1 MRQNISGG
9 SPYEPIIGFSRA
21 VRVGHT
27 VFLAGTGPVGADN
40 EDVAGQTRRI
50 FAIAEKALGEAGATL
65 ADVVRTRMYLTHVE
79 DWEAV
84 GRVHGEFFGIVR
96 PAATMVVVA
105 ALLNPA
111 WRIEIEFDAVIDA
124 SVPSPLVPK
133 KGFRLMPKLSIRDI
147 ELANKRVF
155 IRVDFNVPLTEDGS
169 TITDDTRIVAT
180 LPTIEYALKH
190 RAKVILASH
199 LGRPKG
205 KPNPKYSLRPVVDRL
220 RELLDKQVGESV
232 NVAFSPDCI
241 GEVASEMARQLE
253 SGQVLLLENLRYHAE
268 EEANDPAFS
277 KALASLAEI
286 YVNDAF
292 GSAHRAHAST
302 EGITHFLKP
311 AVAGLLMEKEITY
324 LGKALESPEKPF
336 VAIIGGSK
344 ISGKIDVIDNLLDK
358 VDTLVIV
365 GGMAYTFQRALGVTT
380 GKSLVEEDKIDMAK
394 AAIEKAKAK
403 GVNLL
408 LPVDN
413 ILADSFT
420 PDAKTQVWDTSVDFP
435 ADWQGLDIGPKSIAA
450 IEDVVLTARTIVWNG
465 PAGVFEFP
473 RFAVGTN
480 AIAQAVAAN
489 KAAISIIGGGDSVS
503 AINKTGL
510 ADQITHI
517 STGGGASLEFLEGK
531 KLPGVEALTN
541 K

>member
-1 MRQNISGG
+1 M
-9 SPYEPIIGFSRA
+9 A
-21 VRVGHT
+21 
-27 VFLAGTGPVGADN
+27 
-40 EDVAGQTRRI
+40 
-50 FAIAEKALGEAGATL
+50 
-65 ADVVRTRMYLTHVE
+65 
-79 DWEAV
+79 
-84 GRVHGEFFGIVR
+84 
-96 PAATMVVVA
+96 
-105 ALLNPA
+105 
-111 WRIEIEFDAVIDA
+111 
-124 SVPSPLVPK
+124 
-133 KGFRLMPKLSIRDI
+133 KLSIRDI
-147 ELANKRVF
+147 DLANKRLF

-169 TITDDTRIVAT
+169 AITDDTRIVAT
-180 LPTIEYALKH
+180 LPTIVYALKNK
-190 RAKVILASH
+190 AKVILASH

-205 KPNPKYSLRPVVDRL
+205 KVNPKYSLRPVAARL
-220 RELLDKQVGESV
+220 SELLNKELGASV
-232 NVAFSPDCI
+232 SVAFASDCI
-241 GEVASEMARQLE
+241 GEEAAEKASKLE
-253 SGQVLLLENLRYHAE
+253 AGQVLLLENLRYHAE
-268 EEANDPAFS
+268 EEANDPGFS
-277 KALASLAEI
+277 KALASLADV

-302 EGITHFLKP
+302 EGITHFLQP

-324 LGKALESPEKPF
+324 LGKALEAPEKPF

-380 GKSLVEEDKIDMAK
+380 GKSLVEEDKIEMAK
-394 AAIEKAKAK
+394 AALDKAKAK

-413 ILADSFT
+413 VLADSFSA
-420 PDAKTQVWDTSVDFP
+420 DAKTQPWDTSVNFP

-450 IEDVVLTARTIVWNG
+450 IEKVVSTARTIVWNG

-480 AIAQAVAAN
+480 AIAKAVASN

-503 AINKTGL
+503 AINKAGY
-510 ADQITHI
+510 ADQVTHI

-531 KLPGVEALTN
+531 KLPGVEALTD

>member
-1 MRQNISGG
+1 
-9 SPYEPIIGFSRA
+9 
-21 VRVGHT
+21 
-27 VFLAGTGPVGADN
+27 
-40 EDVAGQTRRI
+40 
-50 FAIAEKALGEAGATL
+50 
-65 ADVVRTRMYLTHVE
+65 
-79 DWEAV
+79 
-84 GRVHGEFFGIVR
+84 
-96 PAATMVVVA
+96 
-105 ALLNPA
+105 
-111 WRIEIEFDAVIDA
+111 
-124 SVPSPLVPK
+124 
-133 KGFRLMPKLSIRDI
+133 MPKLSIRDI

-155 IRVDFNVPLTEDGS
+155 IRVDFNVPLSEDG
-169 TITDDTRIVAT
+169 TEITDDTRIVAT
-180 LPTIEYALKH
+180 LPTIVYALKR

-205 KPNPKYSLRPVVDRL
+205 KPNPKYSLRPIVDRL
-220 RELLDKQVGESV
+220 RELLDKEVDGSI
-232 NVAFSPDCI
+232 NVAFAPDCI
-241 GEVASEMARQLE
+241 GEIASELSRQLE

-277 KALASLAEI
+277 KALAALAEV

-324 LGKALESPEKPF
+324 LGKALENPEKPF

-394 AAIEKAKAK
+394 AAIDKAKAK
-403 GVNLL
+403 GVKLL

-413 ILADSFT
+413 ILADSFS
-420 PDAKTQVWDTSVDFP
+420 PDAKTQPWDTSVNFP
-435 ADWQGLDIGPKSIAA
+435 SDWQGLDIGPKSIKA
-450 IEDVVLTARTIVWNG
+450 IEEVVSTARTIVWNG

-473 RFAVGTN
+473 KFAVGTN
-480 AIAQAVAAN
+480 AIARAVAAN

-503 AINKTGL
+503 AINQAGV

-531 KLPGVEALTN
+531 KLPGVEALTD